1 MYRLSNSARV
11 CIVYR
16 IRLTWLIGKWPG
28 DLTPLD
34 ESESIARYFDN
45 LNDIRGEASL
55 SCDKRTKPLRFLRW
69 IETNLE
75 K

>member
-1 MYRLSNSARV
+1 MYCLWNSARV

-16 IRLTWLIGKWPG
+16 IRLTGLIGKWPG

-55 SCDKRTKPLRFLRW
+55 SLSKEPSL
-69 IETNLE
+69 
-75 K
+75 